1 MNILTSGVGNYVMS
15 EGRKYSYFGG
25 NNYLGL
31 ANHPEVKAA
40 AIRAIE
46 KYGVNFSASRRT
58 TGTADL
64 HLELEKK
71 LADFKGAEDAVVFAS
86 GYQGNSILLEVLKH
100 EVYRSFHGQT
110 CTPQYNRRHTSGYFK
125 FAIL

>member
-1 MNILTSGVGNYVMS
+1 M
-15 EGRKYSYFGG
+15 
-25 NNYLGL
+25 

-40 AIRAIE
+40 AISAIE

-71 LADFKGAEDAVVFAS
+71 LAAFKGTEDAVVFAS
-86 GYQGNSILLEVLKH
+86 GYMGNKILLEILK
-100 EVYRSFHGQT
+100 ERYTAVYIDEMARPYKRKYSKRYSK
-110 CTPQYNRRHTSGYFK
+110 C
-125 FAIL
+125 